1 MAKIKAKIKAK
12 IIDTPKFGITNRTR
26 SYAYTDTDT
35 YTRTRTR
42 TCACTLTPR
51 STSTSS
57 STSSSAPTPTP
68 ALNLVRTAT
77 LVSVRAG
84 NKLINSAFYLIA
96 LNFIGILFFGL
107 PLKADILFEGYYQL
121 YIQNQPLG
129 YSIQKYEFDSA
140 TKQFVSTSFLKT
152 NEMGGNTTES
162 IKTYADEN
170 FKPVKYLY
178 TFLSGTGE
186 SKTIDGQIKGEKLLA
201 TVKAGSGKQNK
212 IVADMP
218 KGVFFSQFL
227 VYVILKSPSGL
238 SAQNS
243 FSYKA
248 IAEEDASVTSGQA
261 QPKGATKYL
270 DKIPAI
276 RFENIFKD
284 SKYTSYVTEKG
295 EVLETQSPLQG
306 IKMVLV
312 PDPSI
317 IKKQYVLPEKIIKS
331 VFGNVPLG
339 VRNIAYDLN
348 QKGEWPGQSSAGLV
362 SPQAGGSAVDSAA
375 GRASQSGNESSSLE
389 VPEMTK
395 QKGVPAGRG
404 IHVKPGG
411 K

>member
-1 MAKIKAKIKAK
+1 MKNVTLNFKAIAKIKAKIKAK

-26 SYAYTDTDT
+26 SYAYADT
-35 YTRTRTR
+35 YTYTYTR

-51 STSTSS
+51 STSTAS
-57 STSSSAPTPTP
+57 STASSTPTPTP
-68 ALNLVRTAT
+68 ASNLVRTAT
-77 LVSVRAG
+77 LVSVRA
-84 NKLINSAFYLIA
+84 
-96 LNFIGILFFGL
+96 
-107 PLKADILFEGYYQL
+107 
-121 YIQNQPLG
+121 LG

-261 QPKGATKYL
+261 QPKGRL
-270 DKIPAI
+270 
-276 RFENIFKD
+276 NI
-284 SKYTSYVTEKG
+284 
-295 EVLETQSPLQG
+295 
-306 IKMVLV
+306 
-312 PDPSI
+312 
-317 IKKQYVLPEKIIKS
+317 
-331 VFGNVPLG
+331 
-339 VRNIAYDLN
+339 
-348 QKGEWPGQSSAGLV
+348 
-362 SPQAGGSAVDSAA
+362 
-375 GRASQSGNESSSLE
+375 
-389 VPEMTK
+389 
-395 QKGVPAGRG
+395 
-404 IHVKPGG
+404 
-411 K
+411 